1 MEERVH
7 YAIIRTVD
15 ATEGRLGVG
24 GRSCCSLL
32 QCCLDRGRGG
42 VAALCSRSGEGDGY
56 AVCVCAVRRDF
67 VKLFGL
73 NASHF
78 LRCEGCFV
86 TSVSFRRLT

>member
-56 AVCVCAVRRDF
+56 AVCVCSAKGF
-67 VKLFGL
+67 CET
-73 NASHF
+73 
-78 LRCEGCFV
+78 LRLKRV
-86 TSVSFRRLT
+86 TFFTL